1 MVALYKDPKGE
12 KVFQK
17 MQSDVGRSTQS
28 TVDSIDTNENAS
40 LKEKIS
46 QLERELSQ
54 LKNA

>member
-12 KVFQK
+12 KVFEK
-17 MQSDVGRSTQS
+17 MQSDVVRTSHS
-28 TVDSIDTNENAS
+28 TVDSIDTNENAA

-46 QLERELSQ
+46 RLERELSR

>member
-12 KVFQK
+12 RVFEK
-17 MQSDVGRSTQS
+17 MQSDVVGT
-28 TVDSIDTNENAS
+28 TGTIDSIDTNAENAS

-46 QLERELSQ
+46 QLERELKR